1 MPPLIVSNVEFDLN
15 GGYTCKTGYSPII
28 SSWQDCKQA
37 AELLGFKGETVARV
51 HYFVKKSVYPLGC
64 FQSGQNDRFHFNQ
77 GPGRSSVDGDKILC
91 KQQGSTSFFVEYYS
105 VF

>member
-37 AELLGFKGETVARV
+37 AESLGFNGDTVAHV
-51 HYFVKKSVYPLGC
+51 DYIVNSSEYPQGC
-64 FQSGQNDRFHFNQ
+64 YQSGLNDRFHFNQ
-77 GPGRSSVDGDKILC
+77 GPGGISVAADKILC
-91 KQQGSTSFFVEYYS
+91 KQQGWKSFFL
-105 VF
+105 